1 MNIFYELQ
9 NPIGAFL
16 DGLLTMTLSHWGQA
30 VIAIPHH
37 QRIMDSDLIVF
48 TLFKMKVMVAS
59 KMSEPA
65 DTLKEET
72 EFDSNM
78 METKPR
84 TSYKRRIITYYTV
97 LILL

>member
-1 MNIFYELQ
+1 MF
-9 NPIGAFL
+9 
-16 DGLLTMTLSHWGQA
+16 
-30 VIAIPHH
+30 
-37 QRIMDSDLIVF
+37 
-48 TLFKMKVMVAS
+48 
-59 KMSEPA
+59 EPA